1 MIEIDDTSIEG
12 ITRNIPSKS
21 KDTEAQ
27 KLEGEL
33 TYKELT
39 EALRHMKNSKS
50 PGNGGFSAEIFKT
63 IGSIWNICFRICE
76 LCI

>member
-1 MIEIDDTSIEG
+1 MIEIDNTPIEEIVG
-12 ITRNIPSKS
+12 NNPNKL

-39 EALRHMKNSKS
+39 EALENMKNSKK
-50 PGNGGFSAEIFKT
+50 P
-63 IGSIWNICFRICE
+63 R
-76 LCI
+76 